1 MISEGSCDT
10 EDWSN
15 DAENQLS
22 VIYFYIFIKCNLGE
36 NKILSKTFFFKSIR
50 HQIGKQKRTSNIDP

>member
-1 MISEGSCDT
+1 MLNEQQISIMISEGSCDT

-22 VIYFYIFIKCNLGE
+22 VIYLFIFIKCNLGE
-36 NKILSKTFFFKSIR
+36 NKILSKTFFF
-50 HQIGKQKRTSNIDP
+50 